1 MGSAKKRAS
10 GGMAG
15 DLIGEGSLSVEFDLP
30 PHLTV
35 SGTVSGSFCDLLV
48 RGVLAAVSAT
58 ETIADRRDG
67 SVGLEGSKVVE
78 TVVFAGNN
86 DGVVVA
92 SVVEIGD
99 CLTSGVVLLTVWKI
113 ESVFC
118 LC

>member
-48 RGVLAAVSAT
+48 RGVAVAVSAA
-58 ETIADRRDG
+58 EMMADGRDG
-67 SVGLEGSKVVE
+67 GVGVESGKVEVD
-78 TVVFAGNN
+78 FAV
-86 DGVVVA
+86 DDEVWT
-92 SVVEIGD
+92 GD
-99 CLTSGVVLLTVWKI
+99 
-113 ESVFC
+113 
-118 LC
+118 